1 MNNIKPVIIAK
12 APRATPVS
20 PSVELYDY
28 CSLGLYTFEFDCLFC
43 TFLKSENIKFGQKY
57 QES

>member
-28 CSLGLYTFEFDCLFC
+28 CSLGLYTFEFDCLLC
-43 TFLKSENIKFGQKY
+43 TFFKSGNLE
-57 QES
+57 

>member
-1 MNNIKPVIIAK
+1 MNNNIKPVIIAK

-28 CSLGLYTFEFDCLFC
+28 CSLGLNSFEFDCLLC
-43 TFLKSENIKFGQKY
+43 TFFKSGNLLKI
-57 QES
+57 